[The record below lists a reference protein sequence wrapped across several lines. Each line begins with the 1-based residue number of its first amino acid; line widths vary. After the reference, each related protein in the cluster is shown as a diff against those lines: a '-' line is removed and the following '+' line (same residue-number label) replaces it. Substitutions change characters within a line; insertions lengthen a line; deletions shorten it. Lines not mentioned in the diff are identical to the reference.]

1 MKNKTMTNQQICT
14 TCVMDISDP
23 EITFNEAGVCNHC
36 LNFEN
41 TKKNWFPNKEGQKKL
56 EAYLSQIKKSCQN
69 QEYDCIIGLSG
80 GIDST
85 YLALK
90 AKDWGLRPL
99 VIHVDAGWN
108 SELAVSNIEKIV
120 KHCNYDLHTEVID
133 WTAMKNLHLAYL
145 KSGISNQDVPQDHIF
160 FSTLYH
166 YATKNN
172 IKYILS
178 GGNIATESIF
188 PASWHGSAMDAINL
202 KAIYK
207 RFGQTKSLK
216 NYKTIN
222 FFKYYIYFPFVY
234 RMRVLRPLN
243 FMPYDKREALKE
255 LEQIGYKK
263 YVGKHGES
271 IFTKFFQT
279 YYLPKKFG
287 CDKRRPHLSS
297 LIVSGQLTREE
308 ALIEL
313 DKPLYSSETIKN
325 EKAYIA
331 KKLGLSLEGLDELIE
346 NKNHVY
352 SDFPNWMQYLKL
364 IRFLSRLLNKMIG
377 YKIKVNY

>member
-1 MKNKTMTNQQICT
+1 MTNQQMCT

-23 EITFNEAGVCNHC
+23 EITFNEEGVCNHC

-41 TKKNWFPNKEGQKKL
+41 TKINWFPNQEGKKKL
-56 EAYLSQIKKSCQN
+56 EAYLSQIKKSGHN

-80 GIDST
+80 GIDSA

-90 AKDWGLRPL
+90 AKNWGLKPL

-166 YATKNN
+166 YATKNK

-188 PASWHGSAMDAINL
+188 PTSWHGSAMDAINL

-207 RFGQTKSLK
+207 RFGSTKTLK
-216 NYKTIN
+216 NYKTIS
-222 FFKYYIYFPFVY
+222 FFKYYVYFPFVY
-234 RMRVLRPLN
+234 RMKVLRPLN
-243 FMPYDKREALKE
+243 FMPYDKRDALRE
-255 LEQIGYKK
+255 LEKIGYKK
-263 YVGKHGES
+263 YEGKHGES

-287 CDKRRPHLSS
+287 YDKRKPHLSS
-297 LIVSGQLTREE
+297 LIVSGQLTRKE
-308 ALIEL
+308 ALMEL
-313 DKPLYSSETIKN
+313 DKPLYDLDSIKN
-325 EKAYIA
+325 EKTYIA
-331 KKLGLSLEGLDELIE
+331 KKFGLSLEELDEIIN
-346 NKNHVY
+346 NKNHNY
-352 SDFPNWMQYLKL
+352 SDFPNWTKYLKL
-364 IRFLSRLLNKMIG
+364 IKFCSNFFHKLTG
-377 YKIKVNY
+377 YEVRVNY